1 MGWVTAVTVVI
12 VAYLCSTFDDLTEF
26 AELRQAKT
34 FWTNLTSIVN
44 RSAAFQSRYDLL
56 TSLPTGEE
64 SWRNYR
70 RVEVELLKWH
80 NEMYAIQASLSND
93 IDTAH
98 TKLLM
103 NALARENIDWN
114 DRRLNSRERKYKKY
128 KADKDDMEEHGDRA
142 RKKRRKTYSHNDKSY
157 VKYGDAGDKDRDSR
171 PRSWSEPVT
180 TPDGPKVSGAVA
192 EIASLSSGTLKWLT
206 HILTVY
212 TMICLITSVS
222 QNQGLI
228 ILTLIL
234 TLILMPLVFKGKAV
248 NDHLTDALLN
258 LRLRQVQ
265 LAGVFPSS
273 SKAEMIAQHLI
284 LQKIDV
290 IADYWEHQTLGLK
303 FKIPFIEY
311 EISLENEVLGGM
323 IIANILKLL
332 EIYVF
337 AGNEGKP
344 NVDPTKLG

>member
-1 MGWVTAVTVVI
+1 M
-12 VAYLCSTFDDLTEF
+12 
-26 AELRQAKT
+26 
-34 FWTNLTSIVN
+34 
-44 RSAAFQSRYDLL
+44 
-56 TSLPTGEE
+56 
-64 SWRNYR
+64 
-70 RVEVELLKWH
+70 
-80 NEMYAIQASLSND
+80 
-93 IDTAH
+93 
-98 TKLLM
+98 
-103 NALARENIDWN
+103 
-114 DRRLNSRERKYKKY
+114 
-128 KADKDDMEEHGDRA
+128 
-142 RKKRRKTYSHNDKSY
+142 
-157 VKYGDAGDKDRDSR
+157 
-171 PRSWSEPVT
+171 
-180 TPDGPKVSGAVA
+180 
-192 EIASLSSGTLKWLT
+192 
-206 HILTVY
+206 
-212 TMICLITSVS
+212 
-222 QNQGLI
+222 
-228 ILTLIL
+228 TLIL

-337 AGNEGKP
+337 AGNEGKSTVNP
-344 NVDPTKLG
+344 ATLRKIYSLVVL